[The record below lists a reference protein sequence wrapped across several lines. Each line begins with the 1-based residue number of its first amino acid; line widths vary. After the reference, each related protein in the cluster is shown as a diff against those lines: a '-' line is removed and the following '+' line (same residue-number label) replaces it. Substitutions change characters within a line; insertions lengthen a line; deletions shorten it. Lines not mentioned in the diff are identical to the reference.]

1 MEQEDLSLKTIY
13 VAIPSLYDAELARTI
28 ADAFAKADHPERVF
42 VGVAIQDDN
51 QKIFKQLKKL
61 YKNNKNVKLSFTK
74 LTSKN
79 VLDELGV
86 GTGRAKSHSMYNDE
100 DYVLQIDSHTMF
112 EQGWDAILVDLHL
125 EAVGEIQ
132 NDKIVL
138 TAYAG
143 HYFLDKDGE
152 RTVELP
158 EGFSATQ
165 KFFYSLY
172 AQFQRRYGVIPAAS
186 MVDFATITDADRR
199 LFPASKFSANFA
211 FGNKE
216 FAKNLGL
223 DLKAV
228 FFEEEVIQSVNLLS
242 SGFSLV
248 FPNIESALVRH
259 LYTKAGSK
267 PELRKSSA
275 DYLTQEQERQLN
287 LRQQENYLSFLA
299 DESLKEYRESYERY
313 SNISLELGRQSAS
326 TLHPSTWTIDAVR
339 YDLIVQE
346 YQDRLRSRNVDAAA
360 TEASAPTSGNED
372 GCNCKTKHNAT
383 ENHEGHSHD
392 EVVVEEQ
399 SGEQGEQAKP
409 KVARPWDL
417 LNPNIGRVS
426 DEVKKLR
433 MDYCNG
439 CEFFISLTQQ
449 CTKCGC
455 HMPWKT
461 GLPHASC
468 PVGKWDAVPDEGN

>member
-13 VAIPSLYDAELARTI
+13 VAIPSLYDAELPRTI
-28 ADAFAKADHPERVF
+28 ADAFDKADHPERVF

-51 QKIFKQLKKL
+51 QKLFKQLTKL
-61 YKNNKNVKLSFTK
+61 YKSSKNVNISFTK
-74 LTSKN
+74 LAPKN
-79 VLDELGV
+79 VLDDIGV
-86 GTGRAKSHSMYNDE
+86 GIGRARSHGFYNDE

-112 EQGWDAILVDLHL
+112 EQGWDSSLIDLHL
-125 EAVGEIQ
+125 QAVTEIQ
-132 NDKIVL
+132 NDKVVL

-143 HYFLDKDGE
+143 HYFLDNNGE
-152 RTVELP
+152 RTLEFP
-158 EGFSATQ
+158 EGFSTTQ

-172 AQFQRRYGVIPAAS
+172 SQFQRRYGVVPAAA
-186 MVDFATITDADRR
+186 MVDIGTITDSDRKF
-199 LFPASKFSANFA
+199 FPASKFSANFA

-223 DLKAV
+223 DAKSV
-228 FFEEEVIQSVNLLS
+228 FFEEEIVQSVKLLS

-248 FPNIESALVRH
+248 FPNIDSALIRH
-259 LYTKAGSK
+259 LYAKAGAK
-267 PELRKSSA
+267 LEARKNSA
-275 DYLTQEQERQLN
+275 DYLTKDQERQLN

-299 DESLKEYRESYERY
+299 DDSTKMQRESYERY
-313 SNISLELGRQSAS
+313 ANISLELGRQSAS
-326 TLHPSTWTIDAVR
+326 TLYPPSWTIDTID
-339 YDLIVQE
+339 YDLVRQSFQNKLNGII
-346 YQDRLRSRNVDAAA
+346 
-360 TEASAPTSGNED
+360 EAVED
-372 GCNCKTKHNAT
+372 DSSCGCKVKHNG
-383 ENHEGHSHD
+383 EESNDEHSHD
-392 EVVVEEQ
+392 EHSHDEHSHDDIATEEQ
-399 SGEQGEQAKP
+399 SGEQGEQAKA

-433 MDYCNG
+433 MEFCTG